1 MHIQDLFT
9 AILAKT
15 SAGEDAVLV
24 TIVAEIG
31 SSPRSA
37 GSHMLIDKNGRY
49 SGTIGGGTLEYK
61 AIELAV
67 GLLEQQQ
74 SRRKTYRLH
83 KNDEEDLGMG
93 CGGEVEVYFQF
104 IAGNDQR
111 TIDLMKECLSSLEKD
126 EDVWLF
132 IDVTNPSDWSMSL
145 YGKNIP
151 LKGMELG
158 KEAIKALARNNGVM
172 VRTGERRIYS
182 EPINFAGKV
191 LIFGGGHVAQALQ
204 PLLTTVGFRC
214 IVFDNREEFLSRALF
229 PTAQELIHGDYDAPE
244 EKITVGSRDYIVIVT
259 HAYDAAVLRQV
270 ITRDCAYI
278 GVIGSK
284 AKIAALKGQLISEG
298 ISEKTLNKM
307 NAPIGLNIR
316 SETPEEIA
324 VSIAG
329 EMILR
334 RAERRAA
341 AQEKDV

>member
-1 MHIQDLFT
+1 
-9 AILAKT
+9 
-15 SAGEDAVLV
+15 
-24 TIVAEIG
+24 
-31 SSPRSA
+31 
-37 GSHMLIDKNGRY
+37 
-49 SGTIGGGTLEYK
+49 
-61 AIELAV
+61 
-67 GLLEQQQ
+67 
-74 SRRKTYRLH
+74 
-83 KNDEEDLGMG
+83 
-93 CGGEVEVYFQF
+93 
-104 IAGNDQR
+104 
-111 TIDLMKECLSSLEKD
+111 
-126 EDVWLF
+126 
-132 IDVTNPSDWSMSL
+132 MSL

-191 LIFGGGHVAQALQ
+191 LIFGGGHV
-204 PLLTTVGFRC
+204 
-214 IVFDNREEFLSRALF
+214 
-229 PTAQELIHGDYDAPE
+229 AQELIHGDYDAPE

-284 AKIAALKGQLISEG
+284 AKIAALKGRLISEG